1 MATVYAMGM
10 NPAAAFPIMMGAC
23 TFSVSIGS
31 MQFIKLQD
39 YSRKITMMSVFGVIG
54 VLIAVFLV
62 KSLNTQM
69 LQWVVLVVLLYSAVS
84 LFMAGRKES
93 EA

>member
-1 MATVYAMGM
+1 
-10 NPAAAFPIMMGAC
+10 
-23 TFSVSIGS
+23 
-31 MQFIKLQD
+31 
-39 YSRKITMMSVFGVIG
+39 MMSVFGVIG